1 MNRFIISKVFL
12 LFAFSPT
19 LNAGNL
25 GLGVSIK
32 PGETA
37 VYLPIK
43 VSEFYKVEPFIEYS
57 KNSSE
62 LISPHSPDSQND
74 DADSQNDDYSTRAIG
89 VGLFRSKEMGQSA
102 NLYYGLRASFTK
114 VKSRRQN
121 KSSYTYGD
129 TTEITINKTRGS
141 ERGFILSPTVGVAYS
156 FAQQFVLALEAQLNF
171 GKYKGKESY
180 YDKDLSKYI
189 EASTERKE
197 QSGTDTKVIL
207 RYFF

>member
-43 VSEFYKVEPFIEYS
+43 VSEFYKVEPFIRYS

-62 LISPHSPDSQND
+62 LIFSPDSENVD
-74 DADSQNDDYSTRAIG
+74 KSTRAIG
-89 VGLFRSKEMGQSA
+89 VGLFRSKEVGQNA
-102 NLYYGLRASFTK
+102 DLYYGLRASFTK
-114 VKSRRQN
+114 VKERWQY
-121 KSSYTYGD
+121 KSSYTDGD
-129 TTEITINKTRGS
+129 TTKITINKTRDS
-141 ERGFILSPTVGVAYS
+141 EKGFILSPTVGVAYS
-156 FAQQFVLALEAQLNF
+156 FTRQFVLAFEAQLNF
-171 GKYKGKESY
+171 GKYKAKESY
-180 YDKDLSKYI
+180 YDTDLSKYI
-189 EASTERKE
+189 ENSTERGEK
-197 QSGTDTKVIL
+197 SGTDTKVIL
-207 RYFF
+207 GYFF

>member
-43 VSEFYKVEPFIEYS
+43 VSEFYKVEPFIRYS

-62 LISPHSPDSQND
+62 LISSPDSENVD
-74 DADSQNDDYSTRAIG
+74 KSARAIG
-89 VGLFRSKEMGQSA
+89 VGLFQSKEMGQNA
-102 NLYYGLRASFTK
+102 DLYYGLRASFTK
-114 VKSRRQN
+114 VKERWQY
-121 KSSYTYGD
+121 KSSYTGGD
-129 TTEITINKTRGS
+129 TTKIIINKTRDS

-156 FAQQFVLALEAQLNF
+156 FTRQFVLAFEAQLNF
-171 GKYKGKESY
+171 GKYKAKDSY
-180 YDKDLSKYI
+180 YDMDLSKYI
-189 EASTERKE
+189 ENSTERGEK
-197 QSGTDTKVIL
+197 SGTDTKVIL